1 MVLSRWEICQCFVFS
16 YKYFISKSRNNLL
29 LDIKCKATICETW
42 FFTCNKVF
50 HDFQLHVNNDTFLSN
65 SSQKVNKKKKKKK
78 IVMLIIKAIFVINS
92 CKSRLQK
99 KIFKQRYYRYLKF
112 SSSISIMRPLQLL
125 MRKTKHNIFL
135 IKFMGVIFWKDES
148 TAHVFLL
155 LD

>member
-1 MVLSRWEICQCFVFS
+1 MVLSRWEIWNQN
-16 YKYFISKSRNNLL
+16 ISKSRNNLL
-29 LDIKCKATICETW
+29 LDIKCEATICETW

-50 HDFQLHVNNDTFLSN
+50 HDFKLHVNNDTFFSN
-65 SSQKVNKKKKKKK
+65 SNQKGKKKRKK
-78 IVMLIIKAIFVINS
+78 IVILIIKAIFVINS

-112 SSSISIMRPLQLL
+112 SSSISIMRPLQFL

-135 IKFMGVIFWKDES
+135 IKFTGVIFWKDES